1 MENVNLDCGSTK
13 NSMVYDTDLFKQTSV
28 TLKWIVLD
36 YNYNVCFQ
44 KLNRG
49 DKGGKTVGQISCS
62 EMVGLRTE
70 ILLSTTGVGQKQLL
84 LAETSS
90 GFTKCANG

>member
-1 MENVNLDCGSTK
+1 
-13 NSMVYDTDLFKQTSV
+13 MVYDTDLLKQISI

-44 KLNRG
+44 KLIH
-49 DKGGKTVGQISCS
+49 GGKTAGQISCS
-62 EMVGLRTE
+62 EVVGLRTK

-84 LAETSS
+84 LAETNVL
-90 GFTKCANG
+90 KAED